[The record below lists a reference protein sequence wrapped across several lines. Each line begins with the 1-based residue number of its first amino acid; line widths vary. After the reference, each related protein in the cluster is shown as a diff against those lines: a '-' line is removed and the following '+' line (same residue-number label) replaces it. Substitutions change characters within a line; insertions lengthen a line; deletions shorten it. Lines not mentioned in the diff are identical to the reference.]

1 MRAYT
6 VLLLSLMSLFAG
18 CASAPPAPPK
28 VMAVCPRIPDL
39 DWTPKDVLALDFSLR
54 MENFLLGKLPA
65 PTLSAPVLPT
75 AKTGTATPKP

>member
-6 VLLLSLMSLFAG
+6 VLLLSLTSLFVG

-28 VMAVCPRIPDL
+28 VVTVCPRLPDL
-39 DWTPKDVLALDFSLR
+39 DWTPPGVLELDFSLR
-54 MENFLLGKLPA
+54 MESFLRGRLPA

-75 AKTGTATPKP
+75 AKIGTALPKP